1 MAIQVRRGLL
11 KDFDPSKMLPGEWAV
26 SIDSAT
32 SNQIVWM
39 CFAAGVCKRMGT
51 YEDFYAQIAEATED
65 IRDAYIVEFEAI
77 KETIQAMADTVSS
90 DKEEILI
97 VKSDILNTYLPQI
110 QALVERAET
119 AELSAEIHA
128 INSSNSAKISQSYAV
143 GGTGTREGENAD
155 NAKYYYEQAKH
166 ISQGGNGLVPMGT
179 IAFEDIPTTDIVTN
193 AMYNISNDFTSDERF
208 VDGGGVLYGK
218 GSNIFYT
225 VDGLW
230 DVLAASDVKG
240 VKGAAEDTYR
250 QGNVNITPENVG
262 AVAVGGDT
270 ADNIV
275 EFTSSDLSEPTEWTD
290 VAVLASGEKHSSIFN
305 KISTIFKN
313 VRYLYKMLGTTDISS
328 ISDGTISGVLSF
340 LKSGLDDVNS
350 NLANYVITKTFNL
363 DTFEVSANGVKAVGA
378 SSSVREVEG
387 YTLKGVSAL
396 YCGNNCV
403 ISSLTS
409 VGVVVKNTSTSAVTV
424 SDGTITYWYVKN
436 M

>member
-1 MAIQVRRGLL
+1 MAIQHRRGNER
-11 KDFDPSKMLPGEWAV
+11 DFDPNKLLPGEWAV
-26 SIDSAT
+26 FLDT
-32 SNQIVWM
+32 QKVWM
-39 CFAAGVCKRMGT
+39 CFAPGIVKRLGT
-51 YEDFYAQIAEATED
+51 YEDFYAQITEATKD
-65 IRDAYIVEFEAI
+65 IRDSYVDDFNEI
-77 KETIQAMADTVSS
+77 KADIELIADVVSS
-90 DKEEILI
+90 GKEEVLI
-97 VKSDILNTYLPQI
+97 IKSDIVNTYLPQI
-110 QALVERAET
+110 QALTERAET
-119 AELSAEIHA
+119 ATSKAETSAN
-128 INSSNSAKISQSYAV
+128 NSSTSATLSQSYAV

-250 QGNVNITPENVG
+250 QGNVNITSENVG

-328 ISDGTISGVLSF
+328 ISDGTISGVLAF
-340 LKSGLDDVNS
+340 LKSELDDVNS
-350 NLANYVITKTFNL
+350 NLNTKQDKIMSKTVTRTTDGSGSTYLGVLSSNAKVL
-363 DTFEVSANGVKAVGA
+363 CISPCNGAIA
-378 SSSVREVEG
+378 IP
-387 YTLKGVSAL
+387 YI
-396 YCGNNCV
+396 Y
-403 ISSLTS
+403 
-409 VGVVVKNTSTSAVTV
+409 
-424 SDGTITYWYVKN
+424 SDGSWYVKILN
-436 M
+436 ANDMTPVVNASMDIKYWYI